1 MGDLT
6 APERRSPAAP
16 PEYLEGS
23 GAGQSGF
30 RSKKVRAKD
39 IISPPKEVF
48 FLPRRQNLLGF
59 SCVNEWGGMS
69 VS

>member
-1 MGDLT
+1 MYSSPFGRAGKKWKGVGDLT

-48 FLPRRQNLLGF
+48 FCQEDRI
-59 SCVNEWGGMS
+59 C
-69 VS
+69 